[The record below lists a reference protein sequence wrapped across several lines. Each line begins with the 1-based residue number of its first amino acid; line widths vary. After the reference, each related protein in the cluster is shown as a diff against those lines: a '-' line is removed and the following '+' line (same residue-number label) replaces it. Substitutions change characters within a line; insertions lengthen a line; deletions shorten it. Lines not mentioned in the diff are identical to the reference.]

1 MRNVEDAERRW
12 FYGGAE
18 QLRLARASDTAESFL
33 LASTV
38 MVQDKV
44 TPLHTH
50 PADESMYVIEGEL
63 LVHLDGE
70 EHVLRAG
77 GFSLAPAGIP
87 HAFKVVSESAT
98 VLFLHTPGT
107 CEAFYLG
114 ASMPLA
120 PGEDERALRHE
131 QDHGVRTAERRLRVR
146 RSAAVLMAV
155 VRRRC
160 SWAPRPSSA
169 RRAGGSP

>member
-1 MRNVEDAERRW
+1 MTTTTARPLVRNVEDAERRW

-18 QLRLARASDTAESFL
+18 QTWLALAADTAESFL

-38 MVQDKV
+38 MVRDKV

-50 PADESMYVIEGEL
+50 PADESMVVIEGEL

-70 EHVLRAG
+70 QHPLRAG
-77 GFSLAPAGIP
+77 GFSLAPAGVP

-114 ASMPLA
+114 ASTPLG
-120 PGEDERALRHE
+120 PGEARGLVDMSRIMES
-131 QDHGVRTAERRLRVR
+131 GRLN
-146 RSAAVLMAV
+146 
-155 VRRRC
+155 
-160 SWAPRPSSA
+160 
-169 RRAGGSP
+169 GGFELVGPPPF

>member
-1 MRNVEDAERRW
+1 MTTTTSLPLVRNVEDAERRW

-18 QLRLARASDTAESFL
+18 QTWLARAADTSETFL
-33 LASTV
+33 LATTV
-38 MVQDKV
+38 MAQDKV

-50 PADESMYVIEGEL
+50 PADESMVVVEGEL

-70 EHVLRAG
+70 AHALRAG
-77 GFSLAPAGIP
+77 GFSLAPAGVP

-114 ASMPLA
+114 ASTPLA
-120 PGEDERALRHE
+120 PGEETGPFDMDKIMES
-131 QDHGVRTAERRLRVR
+131 GRLN
-146 RSAAVLMAV
+146 
-155 VRRRC
+155 
-160 SWAPRPSSA
+160 
-169 RRAGGSP
+169 GGFDFVGPPPF

>member
-1 MRNVEDAERRW
+1 MTTTTSLPLVRNVEDAERRW

-18 QLRLARASDTAESFL
+18 QTWLARAADTSETFL
-33 LASTV
+33 LATTV
-38 MVQDKV
+38 MLQDKV

-50 PADESMYVIEGEL
+50 PADESMYVVEGEL

-70 EHVLRAG
+70 AHALRAG
-77 GFSLAPAGIP
+77 GFSLAPAGVP
-87 HAFKVVSESAT
+87 HAFKVVSETAT

-120 PGEDERALRHE
+120 PGEESGPFDMSKIMES
-131 QDHGVRTAERRLRVR
+131 GRLN
-146 RSAAVLMAV
+146 
-155 VRRRC
+155 
-160 SWAPRPSSA
+160 
-169 RRAGGSP
+169 GGFDFVGPPPF

>member
-1 MRNVEDAERRW
+1 MTTTTTLPLVRNVEDAERRW

-18 QLRLARASDTAESFL
+18 QTLLARAADTSESFL

-50 PADESMYVIEGEL
+50 PADESMFVIEGEL

-70 EHVLRAG
+70 EHPLRAG

-114 ASMPLA
+114 ASTPLA
-120 PGEDERALRHE
+120 PGETSGPFDME
-131 QDHGVRTAERRLRVR
+131 QDHGVGTA
-146 RSAAVLMAV
+146 
-155 VRRRC
+155 
-160 SWAPRPSSA
+160 
-169 RRAGGSP
+169 

>member
-1 MRNVEDAERRW
+1 MTTTTSLPLVRNVEDAERRW

-18 QLRLARASDTAESFL
+18 QTWLALASDTAESFL
-33 LASTV
+33 LATTV
-38 MVQDKV
+38 MVKDKV

-70 EHVLRAG
+70 EHALRAG
-77 GFSLAPAGIP
+77 GFSLAPAGVP
-87 HAFKVVSESAT
+87 HAFKIVSEEAT

-120 PGEDERALRHE
+120 PGETTGPFDMSKIMESGQAN
-131 QDHGVRTAERRLRVR
+131 
-146 RSAAVLMAV
+146 
-155 VRRRC
+155 
-160 SWAPRPSSA
+160 
-169 RRAGGSP
+169 GGFEFVGPPPF

>member
-1 MRNVEDAERRW
+1 MTTTTTLPLVRNVEDAERRW

-18 QLRLARASDTAESFL
+18 QTCSLGPPTPPSRSSST
-33 LASTV
+33 STV

-50 PADESMYVIEGEL
+50 PADESMFVVEGEL
-63 LVHLDGE
+63 LVHLDGQ
-70 EHVLRAG
+70 EHALRAG

-114 ASMPLA
+114 ASTPLA
-120 PGEDERALRHE
+120 PGDDERALRH
-131 QDHGVRTAERRLRVR
+131 GA
-146 RSAAVLMAV
+146 RSWS
-155 VRRRC
+155 RD
-160 SWAPRPSSA
+160 
-169 RRAGGSP
+169 G